1 MNNTFRMVCFLWVVL
16 FGLSGLQAEEAV
28 VVKMRLYRGV
38 RDSGKMDKDKMDVY
52 ALRKIADACILSDQ
66 QAGMEK
72 KSIIKIYNLNYAHN
86 LYKLAMLLKRGSM
99 VQTGKGL
106 MLNKRNMNLRI
117 KWLAGKPDLF
127 RVAILPVGKRN
138 EPLLI
143 SEIIIP
149 AGKTAVLGF
158 EDSEG
163 SIFFLAI
170 NRIKDRGSPN
180 IKTAKTVEFPKL
192 ISRSAPPY
200 PPDALAKG
208 ISGVVIMEC
217 HTDQDGR
224 VNKIHVIEGPKAL
237 AEPARADVMKW
248 RYSPWKINGK
258 AEPVRMH
265 LMIFYTII
273 ENSKKSID
281 TSEKGISETLEK
293 YKPLMCKWQTT
304 YPISAEN
311 QAILEVIIAEG
322 RK

>member
-1 MNNTFRMVCFLWVVL
+1 MICFLWIVV
-16 FGLSGLQAEEAV
+16 FGFSWLQADEGV

-38 RDSGKMDKDKMDVY
+38 RDLGKMDQDKMDVY

-66 QAGMEK
+66 QASMEK

-86 LYKLAMLLKRGSM
+86 LYKLALLLKRGSM
-99 VQTGKGL
+99 VQTRKGL
-106 MLNKRNMNLRI
+106 ILNKRKTNLRI
-117 KWLAGKPDLF
+117 EWLAGKPDLF
-127 RVAILPVGKRN
+127 RVGIFPVGKQKK
-138 EPLLI
+138 PLLI

-163 SIFFLAI
+163 KVFFLAI
-170 NRIKDRGSPN
+170 NRMKDRTS
-180 IKTAKTVEFPKL
+180 KDSESAKTVEFPKL

-208 ISGVVIMEC
+208 ISGIVILEC
-217 HTDQDGR
+217 HTDLEGK
-224 VNKIHVIEGPKAL
+224 VNKIHVIEGPQEL
-237 AEPARADVMKW
+237 TEPAKVDILKW

-293 YKPLMCKWQTT
+293 YKPLMRKWQTT
-304 YPISAEN
+304 YAVSIEN
-311 QAILEVIIAEG
+311 QAILEIIIAEG
-322 RK
+322 KK